1 MTTPH
6 RLITIA
12 ALLAASTRLDA
23 QSAAPARLDTVLFV
37 CEHGTV
43 RSLLARIFFER
54 YAAEAGLSYVAVSRG
69 TRADSVVPAFMERG
83 LTSDHFAL
91 GDWRPQT
98 LTTKDLG
105 AASLVVSFDVPSEAT
120 AASRGGRMEWNGLP
134 SVSQDYARGR
144 DAIAL
149 RVRQLVDSLKR
160 SRPHL

>member
-1 MTTPH
+1 MTTPF
-6 RLITIA
+6 RLIGVA
-12 ALLAASTRLDA
+12 ALLGASTRVSA
-23 QSAAPARLDTVLFV
+23 QATAAPRDTVLFV

-43 RSLLARIFFER
+43 RSLLAKVFFER

-69 TRADSVVPAFMERG
+69 TRADSIVPAFMERG

-98 LTTKDLG
+98 LTARDLG
-105 AASLVVSFDVPSEAT
+105 AAALVVSFDVPSEAT
-120 AASRGGRMEWNGLP
+120 VATHGARAEWNGLP

-144 DAIAL
+144 DAIAT

-160 SRPHL
+160 AKR